1 MQRLW
6 IERRSWDDEVS
17 TEIKRSWFS
26 FADTLPL
33 LNHLKVPRWVLQDHS
48 IFHEIHVFSDSSE
61 RAYGACVYIR
71 SIDASGSIKVQLLT
85 SKSKVA
91 PIKPTTIPRLELC
104 GSLVAARLCNKV
116 LTSLTLHISKCRFW
130 CNSTIVLG
138 WLKTPPTNLKSFVR
152 NRVHEI
158 QECTEGHTWSY
169 VPSKDNPADL
179 VSRGLKADLISGSE
193 LWWSGPPFLTDIETN
208 WPQVPNVGVKQN
220 LPELITCS
228 FALNNSNA
236 DLISNL
242 IKNKFNLT
250 NLQNTIAYL
259 QRFIYNCKNPKMQ
272 MKEHFSVQ
280 ELQNSLNFI
289 ILKSQSE
296 MFPDEYTLLKAGK
309 ALPNKNRL
317 IALSP
322 FLDANNIIRV
332 GGRLD
337 NSPYNYDTKHPILL
351 CSKHHFTKLMFEHFY
366 LKYLHAPLQLLL
378 GNIKQT
384 YWPLGGK
391 NLAKATVN
399 KCMRCFRYR
408 AETVQPIMGQL
419 PASRTELEFPFLHC
433 NVDYAGPV
441 LIADREGRGCKLI
454 KSFLAIF
461 ICSSVKACH
470 IELVTA
476 LSSEA
481 YIAALNRFV
490 SRRGKPKSIT
500 SDNGSNFI
508 GASNEL
514 AQFLLQSELEG
525 QMAQEGI
532 EFKFIPAYTPHF
544 NGLAEAAV
552 RSTKHHLKHLLQNT
566 HLTYEEMATCHTQI
580 EAVLNSRPLTP
591 ISTDPSDFS
600 ALTPA
605 HFLIGRSLIAIPQPQ
620 IGDANI
626 TRLDRFKR
634 IELIKQHFWSRFSLE
649 YVNLLQQK
657 VKWRSSTKELKL
669 GSLVLVKERALP
681 PLMWSLG
688 RVMQLYPGSD
698 GVSRV
703 AELKTRRGT
712 IRRAF
717 NNICP
722 LPDF

>member
-1 MQRLW
+1 
-6 IERRSWDDEVS
+6 
-17 TEIKRSWFS
+17 
-26 FADTLPL
+26 
-33 LNHLKVPRWVLQDHS
+33 
-48 IFHEIHVFSDSSE
+48 
-61 RAYGACVYIR
+61 
-71 SIDASGSIKVQLLT
+71 
-85 SKSKVA
+85 
-91 PIKPTTIPRLELC
+91 
-104 GSLVAARLCNKV
+104 
-116 LTSLTLHISKCRFW
+116 
-130 CNSTIVLG
+130 
-138 WLKTPPTNLKSFVR
+138 
-152 NRVHEI
+152 
-158 QECTEGHTWSY
+158 
-169 VPSKDNPADL
+169 
-179 VSRGLKADLISGSE
+179 
-193 LWWSGPPFLTDIETN
+193 
-208 WPQVPNVGVKQN
+208 
-220 LPELITCS
+220 
-228 FALNNSNA
+228 
-236 DLISNL
+236 
-242 IKNKFNLT
+242 
-250 NLQNTIAYL
+250 
-259 QRFIYNCKNPKMQ
+259 
-272 MKEHFSVQ
+272 
-280 ELQNSLNFI
+280 
-289 ILKSQSE
+289 
-296 MFPDEYTLLKAGK
+296 
-309 ALPNKNRL
+309 
-317 IALSP
+317 
-322 FLDANNIIRV
+322 
-332 GGRLD
+332 
-337 NSPYNYDTKHPILL
+337 
-351 CSKHHFTKLMFEHFY
+351 
-366 LKYLHAPLQLLL
+366 
-378 GNIKQT
+378 
-384 YWPLGGK
+384 
-391 NLAKATVN
+391 
-399 KCMRCFRYR
+399 MRCFRYR

-433 NVDYAGPV
+433 NVDYAGSV
-441 LIADREGRGCKLI
+441 LIADRKSRGCKLI

-532 EFKFIPAYTPHF
+532 EFKFIPAFTPHF
-544 NGLAEAAV
+544 NGLGEAAV
-552 RSTKHHLKHLLQNT
+552 RSTKHHLKRLLQNT
-566 HLTYEEMATCHTQI
+566 HLTYEEMATCLTQI

-605 HFLIGRSLIAIPQPQ
+605 HFLIGRSLIAIAQPQ

-669 GSLVLVKERALP
+669 GSLVLVKKRALP

-688 RVMQLYPGSD
+688 RVMQLYTGSD
-698 GVSRV
+698 GVSRL